1 MSFSFDLSAFLS
13 QNNAFYT
20 GFVLG
25 VILGS
30 LVAYLFFRT
39 SLRFYRNLCKS
50 QLETMKFQDEK
61 IKILNEHYKNALIG
75 ILSQQKADNDNAK
88 NKGDDKAL

>member
-30 LVAYLFFRT
+30 LVAYLFFT
-39 SLRFYRNLCKS
+39 LLVLVLRFQSLLKTKP
-50 QLETMKFQDEK
+50 LFLHFQAY
-61 IKILNEHYKNALIG
+61 ILHKP
-75 ILSQQKADNDNAK
+75 
-88 NKGDDKAL
+88 